1 MSSWGARGMT
11 RAEAAVA
18 SSAPSSRCRRS
29 SCLTTFRSRG
39 VPDGRCETDH
49 RGYVF
54 KGSFRITT
62 PMGRKEYSA
71 AGQANHLRPRHFVQ
85 TLEPFA
91 VMEISPV
98 EQHDRAIA
106 TIASNIGLVAS

>member
-1 MSSWGARGMT
+1 MVAARPITGAT
-11 RAEAAVA
+11 CSRARFA
-18 SSAPSSRCRRS
+18 SP
-29 SCLTTFRSRG
+29 
-39 VPDGRCETDH
+39 
-49 RGYVF
+49 
-54 KGSFRITT
+54 T

-85 TLEPFA
+85 TLEPVA

-98 EQHDRAIA
+98 EQHDRTIA